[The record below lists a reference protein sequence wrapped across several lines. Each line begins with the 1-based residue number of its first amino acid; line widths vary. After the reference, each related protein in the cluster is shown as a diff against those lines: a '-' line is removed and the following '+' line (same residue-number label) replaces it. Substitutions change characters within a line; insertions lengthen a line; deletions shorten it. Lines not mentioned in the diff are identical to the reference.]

1 MTTDQRA
8 DASRSNALPLRLG
21 FIGLVVL
28 ALALTQVVKL
38 SADLSPNS
46 RWQQGFV
53 RFLFTVFEL
62 SLPSLLMWQRPA
74 AASFDAR
81 LLTSGLKAWWWA
93 FPVMIVVLLGTRACR
108 PVTSMLDG
116 VFSHIAASRT
126 IATGLIAPAVIVA
139 ETIRLVIIT
148 PIAEELFFRGL
159 ILGQLRKVMSSKGA
173 VLVQAILFSACH
185 LGPTFRSDR
194 LVGAFVMGVASGAWR
209 LRFSGLLPLMVVHGI
224 INAMAFLP
232 MAVREYGIVSLPEC
246 RQMEALKEE
255 PAERA
260 IPLIVEQLGNPDIR
274 VQSGANSILTT
285 RYRDAAGPYL
295 REALSSSNPELVTA
309 TMRII
314 GGKNFQELI
323 PEIRRLAWD
332 HESQDVQIGAILQL
346 MLLGETAELESI
358 AADHPQPKI
367 RRAASRLVAPR
378 ESP

>member
-1 MTTDQRA
+1 MTTTQPTDQQQ
-8 DASRSNALPLRLG
+8 SRTSPTRLEV
-21 FIGLVVL
+21 IGLVVF
-28 ALALTQVVKL
+28 ALALSQVGKSTTEL
-38 SADLSPNS
+38 WPDS
-46 RWQQGFV
+46 RWQQAFV
-53 RFLFTVFEL
+53 SFLLTVFEL
-62 SLPSLLMWQRPA
+62 FLPCLLMWQRPA
-74 AASFDAR
+74 AASFDGR

-93 FPVMIVVLLGTRACR
+93 FLVMIVVLVGTRACR
-108 PVTSMLDG
+108 PLTSMLDG
-116 VFSHIAASRT
+116 VFSHIGASRPV
-126 IATGLIAPAVIVA
+126 ATGLIAPAVIVA
-139 ETIRLVIIT
+139 DTIRLVIIT
-148 PIAEELFFRGL
+148 PIAEELFFRGF
-159 ILGQLRKVMSSKGA
+159 ILGQLRKVMSNKGA

-194 LVGAFVMGVASGAWR
+194 LVGAFVMGVASSAWR

-232 MAVREYGIVSLPEC
+232 MAIMEYDIVSLPEC

-260 IPLIVEQLGNPDIR
+260 IPLIVEQLGNPDLR

-314 GGKNFQELI
+314 GGNKFRELI
-323 PEIRRLAWD
+323 PEVRRLAWD
-332 HESQDVQIGAILQL
+332 HESQDVQIGAMLQL
-346 MLLGETAELESI
+346 KLLGETAELESI

>member
-1 MTTDQRA
+1 MTTDQPA
-8 DASRSNALPLRLG
+8 DATRSNALPLRMG
-21 FIGLVVL
+21 GIGLVVL

-38 SADLSPNS
+38 SADLSPDS

-53 RFLFTVFEL
+53 SFLFTVFEL

-74 AASFDAR
+74 AASFDGR

-93 FPVMIVVLLGTRACR
+93 FGVMIVVLLGTRACR

-116 VFSHIAASRT
+116 VFSHIGASRPV
-126 IATGLIAPAVIVA
+126 ATGLIAPAVIVA

-148 PIAEELFFRGL
+148 PIAEELFFRGF
-159 ILGQLRKVMSSKGA
+159 ILGQLRKVMSNKGA
-173 VLVQAILFSACH
+173 VVVQAILFSACH

-232 MAVREYGIVSLPEC
+232 MAAREYGIVSLPEC
-246 RQMEALKEE
+246 RQMEALKNE

-314 GGKNFQELI
+314 GGNNFRELI
-323 PEIRRLAWD
+323 PEVRRLAWD
-332 HESQDVQIGAILQL
+332 HESEDVQIGAILQL

-358 AADHPQPKI
+358 AADHSQPKL
-367 RRAASRLVAPR
+367 RRIASQLIAAP
-378 ESP
+378 

>member
-1 MTTDQRA
+1 MTTTQPTDQQQ
-8 DASRSNALPLRLG
+8 SRTSPTRLEV
-21 FIGLVVL
+21 IGLVVF
-28 ALALTQVVKL
+28 ALALLQVGKSTTEL
-38 SADLSPNS
+38 WPDS
-46 RWQQGFV
+46 RWQQAFV
-53 RFLFTVFEL
+53 SFLFTVFEL
-62 SLPSLLMWQRPA
+62 FLPCLLMWQRPA
-74 AASFDAR
+74 AASFDGR

-93 FPVMIVVLLGTRACR
+93 FLVMIVVLVGTRACR
-108 PVTSMLDG
+108 PLTSMLDG
-116 VFSHIAASRT
+116 VFSHIGASRPV
-126 IATGLIAPAVIVA
+126 ATGLIAPAVIVA
-139 ETIRLVIIT
+139 DTIRLVIIT
-148 PIAEELFFRGL
+148 PIAEELFFRGF
-159 ILGQLRKVMSSKGA
+159 ILGQLRKVMSNKGA
-173 VLVQAILFSACH
+173 VVVQAILFSACH

-232 MAVREYGIVSLPEC
+232 MAIMEYDIVSLPEC

-274 VQSGANSILTT
+274 VQSGANVILTT

-314 GGKNFQELI
+314 GGNKFRELV

-332 HESQDVQIGAILQL
+332 HESEDVQVCAILQL

-367 RRAASRLVAPR
+367 RRAARQLIAVP
-378 ESP
+378 

>member
-53 RFLFTVFEL
+53 SFLFTVFEL

-367 RRAASRLVAPR
+367 RRVASRLVAPR

>member
-53 RFLFTVFEL
+53 SFLFTVFEL

-116 VFSHIAASRT
+116 VFGHIGTSRPV
-126 IATGLIAPAVIVA
+126 ATGLIAPAVIVA

-159 ILGQLRKVMSSKGA
+159 ILGQLRKVMSS
-173 VLVQAILFSACH
+173 
-185 LGPTFRSDR
+185 
-194 LVGAFVMGVASGAWR
+194 
-209 LRFSGLLPLMVVHGI
+209 
-224 INAMAFLP
+224 
-232 MAVREYGIVSLPEC
+232 
-246 RQMEALKEE
+246 
-255 PAERA
+255 
-260 IPLIVEQLGNPDIR
+260 
-274 VQSGANSILTT
+274 
-285 RYRDAAGPYL
+285 
-295 REALSSSNPELVTA
+295 
-309 TMRII
+309 
-314 GGKNFQELI
+314 
-323 PEIRRLAWD
+323 
-332 HESQDVQIGAILQL
+332 
-346 MLLGETAELESI
+346 
-358 AADHPQPKI
+358 
-367 RRAASRLVAPR
+367 
-378 ESP
+378 

>member
-1 MTTDQRA
+1 MTTDQHA
-8 DASRSNALPLRLG
+8 DATRSHALPLRSEV
-21 FIGLVVL
+21 IGLVAF

-53 RFLFTVFEL
+53 SFLFTVFEL

-116 VFSHIAASRT
+116 VFGHIGTSRPV
-126 IATGLIAPAVIVA
+126 ATGLIAPAVIVA

-232 MAVREYGIVSLPEC
+232 MAVMEYDLVSLPEC

-314 GGKNFQELI
+314 GGKNFRELV

>member
-1 MTTDQRA
+1 MTTTQPTDQQQ
-8 DASRSNALPLRLG
+8 SRTSPTRLEV
-21 FIGLVVL
+21 IGLVVF
-28 ALALTQVVKL
+28 ALALLQVGKSTTEL
-38 SADLSPNS
+38 WPDS
-46 RWQQGFV
+46 RWQQAFV
-53 RFLFTVFEL
+53 SFLFTVFEL
-62 SLPSLLMWQRPA
+62 FLPCLLMWQRPA
-74 AASFDAR
+74 AASFDGR

-93 FPVMIVVLLGTRACR
+93 FLVMIVVLVGTRACR
-108 PVTSMLDG
+108 PLTSMLDG
-116 VFSHIAASRT
+116 VFSHIGASRPV
-126 IATGLIAPAVIVA
+126 ATGLIAPAVILA
-139 ETIRLVIIT
+139 DTIRLVIIT
-148 PIAEELFFRGL
+148 PIAEELFFRGF
-159 ILGQLRKVMSSKGA
+159 ILGQLRKVMSNKGA

-232 MAVREYGIVSLPEC
+232 MAIMEYDIVSLPEC

-274 VQSGANSILTT
+274 VQSGANVILTT

-314 GGKNFQELI
+314 GGNKFRELV

-332 HESQDVQIGAILQL
+332 HESEDVQVCAILQL

-367 RRAASRLVAPR
+367 RRAARQLIAVP
-378 ESP
+378 

>member
-1 MTTDQRA
+1 MTTDQPA
-8 DASRSNALPLRLG
+8 DASRSNALPLRLEV
-21 FIGLVVL
+21 IGLVVL

-38 SADLSPNS
+38 SADLSPDS
-46 RWQQGFV
+46 RWQQAFV
-53 RFLFTVFEL
+53 SFLFTVVEL

-74 AASFDAR
+74 AASFDGR

-93 FPVMIVVLLGTRACR
+93 FLVMIVVLLGTRACR
-108 PVTSMLDG
+108 PLTTMLDG
-116 VFSHIAASRT
+116 VFNHIASSRT

-139 ETIRLVIIT
+139 DTIRLVIIT
-148 PIAEELFFRGL
+148 PIAEELFFRGF
-159 ILGQLRKVMSSKGA
+159 ILGQLRKVMSNRAA
-173 VLVQAILFSACH
+173 VLVQAILFSTCH

-194 LVGAFVMGVASGAWR
+194 LVGAFVMGVAFGAWR
-209 LRFSGLLPLMVVHGI
+209 LRFSGLLPLMVMHALL
-224 INAMAFLP
+224 NAMAFLP
-232 MAVREYGIVSLPEC
+232 MAIMEYDIVSLPEC

-274 VQSGANSILTT
+274 VQSGANVILTT

-314 GGKNFQELI
+314 GGNNFRELV

-332 HESQDVQIGAILQL
+332 HASQDVQIGAILQL

-358 AADHPQPKI
+358 ATDHPQPKI

>member
-1 MTTDQRA
+1 MTTTQPTDQQQ
-8 DASRSNALPLRLG
+8 SRTSPTRLEV
-21 FIGLVVL
+21 IGLVVF
-28 ALALTQVVKL
+28 ALALLQVGKSTTEL
-38 SADLSPNS
+38 WPDS
-46 RWQQGFV
+46 RWQQAFV
-53 RFLFTVFEL
+53 SFLFTVVEL

-74 AASFDAR
+74 AASFDGR

-93 FPVMIVVLLGTRACR
+93 FLVMIVVLVGTRACR
-108 PVTSMLDG
+108 PLTSMLDG
-116 VFSHIAASRT
+116 VFSHIGASRPV
-126 IATGLIAPAVIVA
+126 ATGLIAPAVIVA
-139 ETIRLVIIT
+139 DTIRLVIIT
-148 PIAEELFFRGL
+148 PIAEELFFRGF
-159 ILGQLRKVMSSKGA
+159 ILGQLRKVMSNKGA
-173 VLVQAILFSACH
+173 VVVQAILFSACH

-232 MAVREYGIVSLPEC
+232 MAIMEYDIVSLPEC

-274 VQSGANSILTT
+274 VQSGANVILTT

-314 GGKNFQELI
+314 GGNKFRELV

-332 HESQDVQIGAILQL
+332 HESEDVQVCAILQL

-367 RRAASRLVAPR
+367 RRAARQLIAVP
-378 ESP
+378 

>member
-1 MTTDQRA
+1 MTTTQPTDQQQ
-8 DASRSNALPLRLG
+8 SRTSPTRLEV
-21 FIGLVVL
+21 IGLVVF
-28 ALALTQVVKL
+28 ALALLQVGKSTTEL
-38 SADLSPNS
+38 WPDS
-46 RWQQGFV
+46 RWQQAFV
-53 RFLFTVFEL
+53 SFLFTVFEL
-62 SLPSLLMWQRPA
+62 FLPCLLMWQRPA
-74 AASFDAR
+74 AASFDGR

-93 FPVMIVVLLGTRACR
+93 FLVMIVVLVGTRACR
-108 PVTSMLDG
+108 PLTSMLDG
-116 VFSHIAASRT
+116 VFSHIGASRPV
-126 IATGLIAPAVIVA
+126 ATGLIAPAVIVA
-139 ETIRLVIIT
+139 DTIRLVIIT
-148 PIAEELFFRGL
+148 PIAEELFFRGF
-159 ILGQLRKVMSSKGA
+159 ILGQLRKVMSNKGA
-173 VLVQAILFSACH
+173 VVVQAILFSACH

-232 MAVREYGIVSLPEC
+232 MAIMEYDIVSLPEC

-274 VQSGANSILTT
+274 VQSGANVILTT

-314 GGKNFQELI
+314 GGNKFRELV

-332 HESQDVQIGAILQL
+332 HESEDVQECAILQL

-367 RRAASRLVAPR
+367 RRAARQLIAVP
-378 ESP
+378 

>member
-53 RFLFTVFEL
+53 SFLFTVFEL

-116 VFSHIAASRT
+116 VFGHIGTSRPV
-126 IATGLIAPAVIVA
+126 ATGLIAPAVIVA

-194 LVGAFVMGVASGAWR
+194 LVGAFVMGIASGAWR
-209 LRFSGLLPLMVVHGI
+209 LQFSGLLPLMVVHAI
-224 INAMAFLP
+224 LNAMAFLP

-274 VQSGANSILTT
+274 VQSGANSILTS

-314 GGKNFQELI
+314 GGKNFRELI
-323 PEIRRLAWD
+323 PEVRRLAWD

-346 MLLGETAELESI
+346 MLLGETKELESI

-367 RRAASRLVAPR
+367 RRGASRLVAPR

>member
-1 MTTDQRA
+1 MTTTQPTDQQQ
-8 DASRSNALPLRLG
+8 SRTSPTRLEV
-21 FIGLVVL
+21 IGLVVF
-28 ALALTQVVKL
+28 ALALSQVGKSTTEL
-38 SADLSPNS
+38 WPDS
-46 RWQQGFV
+46 RWQQAFV
-53 RFLFTVFEL
+53 SFLFTVFEL
-62 SLPSLLMWQRPA
+62 FLPCLLMWQRPA
-74 AASFDAR
+74 AASFDGR

-93 FPVMIVVLLGTRACR
+93 FLVMIVVLVGTRACR
-108 PVTSMLDG
+108 PLTSMLDG
-116 VFSHIAASRT
+116 VFSHIGASRPV
-126 IATGLIAPAVIVA
+126 ATGLIAPAVIVA
-139 ETIRLVIIT
+139 DTIRLVIIT
-148 PIAEELFFRGL
+148 PIAEELFFRGF
-159 ILGQLRKVMSSKGA
+159 ILGQLRKVMSNKGA
-173 VLVQAILFSACH
+173 VVVQAILFSACH

-232 MAVREYGIVSLPEC
+232 MAIMEYDIVSLPEC

-274 VQSGANSILTT
+274 VQSGANVILTT

-314 GGKNFQELI
+314 GGNKFRELV

-332 HESQDVQIGAILQL
+332 HESEDVQVCAILQL

-367 RRAASRLVAPR
+367 RRAARQLIAVP
-378 ESP
+378 